1 MRRKE
6 GRKDKIL
13 KLVGQLAEIID
24 VFIKA
29 QLVSLQNVL
38 YNFNSNLNVTLR

>member
-13 KLVGQLAEIID
+13 KLVGQFAEILKHNWCHYKI
-24 VFIKA
+24 FLII
-29 QLVSLQNVL
+29 VSQI
-38 YNFNSNLNVTLR
+38 